1 MIMMLLI
8 FSSISLSSAI
18 HFYIYQACRLE
29 NFSSLS
35 NIRLDPPFTDWPL
48 EICILHATKRTETIN
63 ELGKLLR
70 SLPWIS
76 PSFALPSSPLQSLF
90 LLSSYFR
97 LLSLSLSRSLSDRF
111 NVIKMNEDDQPGGRQ
126 AGNQR
131 WSRAGQVIR
140 LSLLN
145 CQPSIRLK
153 RALAPTL
160 AIREARVPVFSA
172 DSSWYEWL
180 CKCPSPSSG

>member
-1 MIMMLLI
+1 MLLLLLQLMIMMLLI

-97 LLSLSLSRSLSDRF
+97 LLSLSLARLAIDLTWSRWT
-111 NVIKMNEDDQPGGRQ
+111 KMINLEGGR
-126 AGNQR
+126 R
-131 WSRAGQVIR
+131 ETKDGQEQDKWYACHYWIVSLR
-140 LSLLN
+140 YALSEHW
-145 CQPSIRLK
+145 R
-153 RALAPTL
+153 RH
-160 AIREARVPVFSA
+160 
-172 DSSWYEWL
+172 
-180 CKCPSPSSG
+180 